1 MLGDWRNPV
10 EAQPERDGAG
20 KVEFTVHA
28 ASQAHTR
35 STPVDGPV
43 AAPPR
48 ERLAAG
54 FMLPLLVSSQM
65 SEKGTTVG
73 EQRKAKRLQPPVAPA
88 VEPVGS
94 ARPEALVN
102 RWTAPLA
109 CALQVALRYDMY
121 EFAERLGAGWRTVA
135 DWQAKPEIVP
145 KLRMQRALDAVLREA
160 DEEATIRFASLAR
173 GGPVVWVSD
182 SVALEENGGDT
193 NRGQALRVIGGA
205 LAGVAFASL
214 GDLGEALERIA
225 AGGSVDDLLV
235 SGHERIAAWLASE
248 YLTAGP
254 GELLPVVGAEAERV
268 LETLKEPMADA
279 RRARLN
285 TVAVGVH
292 AQAGLLAFWAN
303 QWGTG
308 YRYLATG
315 LDVAARS
322 GSPTLHAQALSAFA
336 TLYSPIPRGGTGG
349 DYDETVA
356 LLDQAAD
363 LASGH
368 ADGITLADVHT
379 LRAAERAH
387 AGEAELSKADLE
399 VAEQGLWLPAGAERG
414 FFSATG
420 LYADKQVHLEQVWS
434 LASMAA
440 GQLDDAEAAL
450 SGLLRTAARV
460 GRQVMV
466 LAGLAAV
473 RIRADEPEGAGA
485 ALTDALDLA
494 VAHGYTMLVQRIC
507 GVRTRFP
514 EPWAD
519 LPCVV
524 TLDRRLRPLGEWRRN
539 AATVY

>member
-1 MLGDWRNPV
+1 M
-10 EAQPERDGAG
+10 
-20 KVEFTVHA
+20 
-28 ASQAHTR
+28 
-35 STPVDGPV
+35 
-43 AAPPR
+43 
-48 ERLAAG
+48 
-54 FMLPLLVSSQM
+54 
-65 SEKGTTVG
+65 G
-73 EQRKAKRLQPPVAPA
+73 EQRRAKRLHPPVVP
-88 VEPVGS
+88 VVGPVGS
-94 ARPEALVN
+94 AGPEVLVN

-109 CALQVALRYDMY
+109 CALQVALRYDVY

-160 DEEATIRFASLAR
+160 DEEATIRFANLAR

-193 NRGQALRVIGGA
+193 NRGQVLRVMGGA
-205 LAGVAFASL
+205 LAGAAFASL
-214 GDLGEALERIA
+214 GDLGEAVERIA
-225 AGGSVDDLLV
+225 AGGSVDDRLV
-235 SGHERIAAWLASE
+235 RSHERVAAWLASE

-254 GELLPVVGAEAERV
+254 GELLPVVGAEADRV
-268 LETLKEPMADA
+268 LEALREPMSEA
-279 RRARLN
+279 RRARLD

-292 AQAGLLAFWAN
+292 AQAGLLAFWAD

-336 TLYSPIPRGGTGG
+336 TLYSPIPRGGIGG

-363 LASGH
+363 LAAGH
-368 ADGITLADVHT
+368 ASGLMLADVYT
-379 LRAAERAH
+379 LRAAEHAH
-387 AGEAELSKADLE
+387 ADKAELSKVDLE
-399 VAEQGLWLPAGAERG
+399 VAEQGLRLPVGPEQG
-414 FFSATG
+414 FFSAAG

-450 SGLLRTAARV
+450 SRVLRTAARV

-473 RIRADEPEGAGA
+473 RIRAGEPEGACA
-485 ALTDALDLA
+485 ALTEALDLA
-494 VAHGYTMLVQRIC
+494 VAHGYTMLVQRIR

-514 EPWAD
+514 EPWAG

-524 TLDRRLRPLGEWRRN
+524 ALDQRLRPPGGGRRH
-539 AATVY
+539 AAAVY